1 MLLAMK
7 TDKVKYILSVSKG
20 LINFY
25 LWKFEERLVK
35 TIVF

>member
-1 MLLAMK
+1 MLLAVK
-7 TDKVKYILSVSKG
+7 AHKVNYILSVSKG
-20 LINFY
+20 LINIY